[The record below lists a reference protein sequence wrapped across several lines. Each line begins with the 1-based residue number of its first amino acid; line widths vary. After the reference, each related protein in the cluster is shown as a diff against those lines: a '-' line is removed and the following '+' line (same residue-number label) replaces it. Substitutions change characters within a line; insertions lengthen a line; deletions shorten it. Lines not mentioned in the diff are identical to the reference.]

1 MLKAMYKDMYKDFV
15 RYLLR
20 IAVKKDQIKKPIHAL
35 SRNRLLPASIWKRL
49 PAEGMFPVALPGGEV
64 FFYVSTAKDQIG
76 RALFWRGIDSW
87 EAETIRVFYH
97 LARNAEMVADVD
109 ANTGVYTLIALATNA
124 ESFVITFEPVDKVR
138 KRLLE
143 NIRVNGWSDRCAVR
157 EEAVSY
163 ATGIAKFHVPLGEL
177 PTSAS
182 LNPDG
187 YRGFPG
193 ALEDVKVTTLDEVID
208 EMLKRGIKKRLSL
221 VKIDVEGFEDKVVK
235 GMKRTIEKDKPDMIV
250 EINPDGPFREL
261 EELML
266 YYGYYFY
273 YIQESGPV
281 LKGRIFPDST
291 ERYRNWLFT
300 PTKIID
306 DS

>member
-20 IAVKKDQIKKPIHAL
+20 IAVKKDNIKKPIRAL

-49 PAEGMFPVALPGGEV
+49 PAEGMFPVVLPGGEA

-97 LARNAEMVADVD
+97 LARNAEMVADVG

-124 ESFVITFEPVDKVR
+124 ESFVISFEPVDRVR
-138 KRLLE
+138 ERLLE
-143 NIRVNGWSDRCAVR
+143 NIRVNGWSHRCAVL
-157 EEAVSY
+157 EEAVSN
-163 ATGIAKFHVPLGEL
+163 APGIAKFHVPAGEL

-187 YRGFPG
+187 FRGYSG
-193 ALEDVKVTTLDEVID
+193 TLKDVNVTTIDEVMK
-208 EMLKRGIKKRLSL
+208 EMEKRGIKRRLSL
-221 VKIDVEGFEDKVVK
+221 TKIDVEGFEDKVVK
-235 GMKRTIEKDKPDMIV
+235 GMKRTIEKDKPNMIV

-261 EELML
+261 EELMSC
-266 YYGYYFY
+266 YGYYFY
-273 YIQESGPV
+273 HIQNSGPV
-281 LKGRIFPDST
+281 LRDRIFPDST

-300 PTKIID
+300 AERIN
-306 DS
+306 